1 MSEQENG
8 VFRRVRLKK
17 GDDLKTIYAKVRRSF
32 RAADLQKY
40 TEIEEGVPAREVVA
54 KLKAMT
60 PARSRKRKKT

>member
-1 MSEQENG
+1 MREQKNG
-8 VFRRVRLKK
+8 AFRRVRVKK

-40 TEIEEGVPAREVVA
+40 TEIEEGIPAREVVA

-60 PARSRKRKKT
+60 AARTGKRKKA